1 MKLKITK
8 DYYEEKDFI
17 YQYSSLTINPGVTV
31 LVGCNGSGKTTL
43 LSIIRDHCNRHMI
56 HYDEYSDQRHGRS
69 NAMTALEFIG
79 DVKGFVQNWMSS
91 EGEQIYNNIGRFVGK
106 LRNKLINS
114 EKYVLLFDGID
125 SGQSID
131 SIIDIKDL
139 FECIIEDAKKAK
151 CECYIVVTANTY
163 ELARDMNCI
172 DATTGKRKKF
182 KSYETYK
189 KFILASSEYKKNRYD
204 KLRER

>member
-8 DYYEEKDFI
+8 DYYEEEDFI

-43 LSIIRDHCNRHMI
+43 LSIIRDHCNRNI
-56 HYDEYSDQRHGRS
+56 ISYDEYSDQRQGRS
-69 NAMTALEFIG
+69 NAMSTLNFFG
-79 DVKGFVQNWMSS
+79 DVKGFALNWMSS
-91 EGEQIYNNIGRFVGK
+91 EGEQIYNNVGRFAGK
-106 LRNKLINS
+106 LRNKLINK

-131 SIIDIKDL
+131 SIIDVKDL
-139 FECIIEDAKKAK
+139 FNCILNDAEEHG
-151 CECYIVVTANTY
+151 CECYIVVTANTF

-182 KSYETYK
+182 KSYEAYK

-204 KLRER
+204 KLKEG